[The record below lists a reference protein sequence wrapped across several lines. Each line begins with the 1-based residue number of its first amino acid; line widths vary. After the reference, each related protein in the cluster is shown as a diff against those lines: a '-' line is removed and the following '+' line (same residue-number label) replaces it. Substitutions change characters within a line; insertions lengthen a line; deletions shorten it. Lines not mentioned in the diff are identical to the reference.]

1 MCDFAFFTGFLSYAM
16 GNISWVLGLKEVARK
31 VRLSKSIDADTV
43 AIGRDHY
50 FANAFVVDLPLETVP
65 DHVWQDIF
73 EREWKSGR
81 HLWDRKL
88 FVMGDKL
95 RLVTTVND
103 IEDKLDWVK
112 QVIERTNRDI
122 DEYNQEVVAREA
134 QIRDDAKS
142 QVLQEEQISVGVI
155 RNSLRRRLGAY

>member
-1 MCDFAFFTGFLSYAM
+1 LVFELREMA
-16 GNISWVLGLKEVARK
+16 KK
-31 VRLSKSIDADTV
+31 VRLSESIDADTV
-43 AIGRDHY
+43 AISKDHY

-81 HLWDRKL
+81 HLWDRRL
-88 FVMGDKL
+88 FVVGEKL

-103 IEDKLDWVK
+103 IEDKLDWVR

-122 DEYNQEVVAREA
+122 DEYNQEVAAREA
-134 QIRDDAKS
+134 QMKDDTRS
-142 QVLQEEQISVGVI
+142 QVLKEERTSVYMI
-155 RNSLRRRLGAY
+155 RDNLRKRLGAY

>member
-1 MCDFAFFTGFLSYAM
+1 M
-16 GNISWVLGLKEVARK
+16 KEVAKK
-31 VRLSKSIDADTV
+31 VRLSESIDADSV
-43 AIGRDHY
+43 AISKDRY
-50 FANAFVVDLPLETVP
+50 FANAFVVDLPLEAVP

-88 FVMGDKL
+88 FVVGEKL

-122 DEYNQEVVAREA
+122 DEYNQEIAAHEA
-134 QIRDDAKS
+134 QTKDDMKS
-142 QVLQEEQISVGVI
+142 QVLKEEQTSVDMI
-155 RNSLRRRLGAY
+155 RDNLRKRLGAY

>member
-1 MCDFAFFTGFLSYAM
+1 MIIDLV
-16 GNISWVLGLKEVARK
+16 IELREVAKK
-31 VRLSKSIDADTV
+31 VRLSESIDADTV
-43 AIGRDHY
+43 AISKDHY
-50 FANAFVVDLPLETVP
+50 FANAFVVDLSLEAVP
-65 DHVWQDIF
+65 DHVWQDVF

-88 FVMGDKL
+88 FVVGEKL

-103 IEDKLDWVK
+103 IEDKLDWVR

-134 QIRDDAKS
+134 QIKDDMKS
-142 QVLQEEQISVGVI
+142 Q
-155 RNSLRRRLGAY
+155 

>member
-1 MCDFAFFTGFLSYAM
+1 MR
-16 GNISWVLGLKEVARK
+16 EVARK
-31 VRLSKSIDADTV
+31 VRLSESIDADTV
-43 AIGRDHY
+43 AIGKDYY

-81 HLWDRKL
+81 HLWDRRL
-88 FVMGDKL
+88 FVVGEKL

-122 DEYNQEVVAREA
+122 DECNQ
-134 QIRDDAKS
+134 
-142 QVLQEEQISVGVI
+142 
-155 RNSLRRRLGAY
+155 

>member
-1 MCDFAFFTGFLSYAM
+1 
-16 GNISWVLGLKEVARK
+16 LKEVAKK
-31 VRLSKSIDADTV
+31 VKLSESIDADSV
-43 AIGRDHY
+43 AISKDHY
-50 FANAFVVDLPLETVP
+50 FANAFVVDLPLEAVP

-88 FVMGDKL
+88 FVVGEKL

-122 DEYNQEVVAREA
+122 DEYNQETTAREA
-134 QIRDDAKS
+134 QTKDDMKS
-142 QVLQEEQISVGVI
+142 QVLKEEQTSVDMI
-155 RNSLRRRLGAY
+155 RGSLRKRFGVY

>member
-1 MCDFAFFTGFLSYAM
+1 LVSD
-16 GNISWVLGLKEVARK
+16 LKEAARK

-43 AIGRDHY
+43 VISRDHY

-88 FVMGDKL
+88 FIMGDKL

-103 IEDKLDWVK
+103 IEDKLDWVQ

-134 QIRDDAKS
+134 QIKEDTKS
-142 QVLQEEQISVGVI
+142 QVLQEEQTGVGVI

>member
-1 MCDFAFFTGFLSYAM
+1 MIIDLV
-16 GNISWVLGLKEVARK
+16 IELREVAKK
-31 VRLSKSIDADTV
+31 VRLSEPIDADTV
-43 AIGRDHY
+43 AISKDHY
-50 FANAFVVDLPLETVP
+50 FANAFVVDLPLGTVP

-88 FVMGDKL
+88 FVVGEKL

-134 QIRDDAKS
+134 QIKDDMKS
-142 QVLQEEQISVGVI
+142 QVMREEQTSVDMI
-155 RNSLRRRLGAY
+155 RDNLRKRLGAY

>member
-1 MCDFAFFTGFLSYAM
+1 VSD
-16 GNISWVLGLKEVARK
+16 LKEAARK

-43 AIGRDHY
+43 VISRDHY

-88 FVMGDKL
+88 FIMGDKL

-103 IEDKLDWVK
+103 IEDKLDWVQ

-134 QIRDDAKS
+134 QIKEDTKS
-142 QVLQEEQISVGVI
+142 QVLQEEQTSVGVI

>member
-1 MCDFAFFTGFLSYAM
+1 M
-16 GNISWVLGLKEVARK
+16 KEVARK
-31 VRLSKSIDADTV
+31 VRLSESIDADTV
-43 AIGRDHY
+43 AISKDHY

-88 FVMGDKL
+88 FVVGDKL

-122 DEYNQEVVAREA
+122 DEYNQEATAREA
-134 QIRDDAKS
+134 QTKGDSKS
-142 QVLQEEQISVGVI
+142 QILNEEQTSVGLI
-155 RNSLRRRLGAY
+155 RGSLRKRFGAY